1 MSMSNF
7 VNSVLGPVS
16 SEKLGRTLMHE
27 HFIFGYPG
35 FAGDITLANSRHD
48 LLERALKAAK
58 DAKAAGIDTVVDATP
73 NDCGRDV
80 EALKEISE
88 RSELNIIC
96 ATGYYCEELGSPSYF
111 KFRSNLGYDIAEE
124 IYEMMMGEIIKGV
137 GKTGIKPGV
146 IKLASSNGRITEYEN
161 AFFRAAAKVQ
171 RETGTV
177 IITHTEE
184 GTMGPEQ
191 ADLLLAEGGIK
202 EKIAIGHMCG
212 NRDINYHL
220 EVLKRGV
227 YDAFDR
233 FGEENFFGSPT
244 DAQRIEL
251 LKRLS
256 EKGYQN
262 RILMSHDSVNA
273 FWGRD
278 VTFKG
283 EFEPENAIVMTRI
296 SKVVNPMMKKMGISD
311 QAIDRIQVDNIR
323 ELFK

>member
-1 MSMSNF
+1 MGNL
-7 VNSVLGPVS
+7 VNSVLGPIS
-16 SEKLGRTLMHE
+16 PEQLGRTLMHE

-35 FAGDITLANSRHD
+35 FAGDITLANSRRD
-48 LLERALKAAK
+48 LLEQALEAAK

-124 IYEMMMGEIIKGV
+124 IYEMMMEEITKGV

-146 IKLASSNGRITEYEN
+146 IKLASSNGRITEYES
-161 AFFRAAAKVQ
+161 AFFRAAARVQ

-191 ADLLLAEGGIK
+191 ADLLLSEGGIK

-244 DAQRIEL
+244 DAERIGL
-251 LKRLS
+251 LKELA
-256 EKGYQN
+256 EKGYLD
-262 RILMSHDSVNA
+262 RLLMSHDSVNA
-273 FWGRD
+273 FWGRH
-278 VTFKG
+278 VAFNG
-283 EFEPENAIVMTRI
+283 QFEPENAIVMTRI
-296 SKVVNPMMKKMGISD
+296 PEVLNPMMKEMGISH
-311 QAIDRIQVDNIR
+311 QEIDKLQIENIR
-323 ELFK
+323 DLFS